1 MATAAQLVA
10 KREAQLARL
19 RIKEIRTKE
28 TNEK

>member
-10 KREAQLARL
+10 KREAQLAIL